1 MKTYKITITIFF
13 LSLLAFIF
21 SGCGGGNPVIPPIED
36 EEQEYVVEEKSFNVD
51 ADKGGTFSLSDGTEL
66 KIDPGDLSDDA
77 YVVLK
82 RVRYNDLDFS
92 KSWWADENP
101 YVWFVNIF
109 GCGDMLGNV
118 ELYMVSSQLEYIGGK
133 ISGGIV
139 RLKDG
144 AFELVN
150 EFTASIGEKVLV
162 SIEEIGK
169 TAYLFVTN
177 PINDVMIVNDL
188 VEDIGLAVQYYYDGN
203 CTSLYNLYQQALQE
217 ESTAENDLKN
227 HPGVTKEDSQEIFD
241 KVFSLKSVI
250 DFAVGLTPVK
260 SGKFEVVSGT
270 AFFSY
275 KIYSA
280 VVGIGEICKYTNAYM
295 IAKNK
300 ADIYSSKIFKRRVI
314 KYFYEQDCI
323 GNDEE
328 EIKNVIND
336 FFQALSDQKFDEARS
351 YCIYGSAVY
360 NGVATE
366 EDYWYFDES
375 NGMIDTNYY
384 VNIVTIIV
392 DEDYAEVNIKV
403 NKVYVSPCGEAP
415 NYLEICISL
424 KKSNSDWKLYSSCN

>member
-1 MKTYKITITIFF
+1 MKSNKIIFAVLI
-13 LSLLAFIF
+13 LSMIALVF

-51 ADKGGTFSLSDGTEL
+51 ADQGGTFSLSDGTEL

-109 GCGDMLGNV
+109 GCGDMLSNV

-150 EFTASIGEKVLV
+150 EFTASVGEKVLV

-227 HPGVTKEDSQEIFD
+227 HPGVTKEDAQEIFD

-260 SGKFEVVSGT
+260 SGKEVVSGT

-280 VVGIGEICKYTNAYM
+280 FVGIGEICKYTNAYM

-300 ADIYSSKIFKRRVI
+300 SDIYSSKIFKRRVI
-314 KYFYEQDCI
+314 KYLYDQGCI
-323 GNDEE
+323 GNDSAECFLGYWVN
-328 EIKNVIND
+328 EI
-336 FFQALSDQKFDEARS
+336 A
-351 YCIYGSAVY
+351 
-360 NGVATE
+360 
-366 EDYWYFDES
+366 
-375 NGMIDTNYY
+375 
-384 VNIVTIIV
+384 
-392 DEDYAEVNIKV
+392 
-403 NKVYVSPCGEAP
+403 
-415 NYLEICISL
+415 
-424 KKSNSDWKLYSSCN
+424 